1 MLLNLEKLNDCELQ
15 KEPYEHLVLD
25 GFLDGQS
32 LDAVRKDF
40 PDVPSPGSH
49 PPANLNI
56 TGAFEDLVAELRGD
70 SFKNVV
76 QDKFDI
82 DLTHRPTMY
91 TVRGMCRKRDGKIH
105 TDSKTKIIT
114 VLLYLN
120 DDNWPTDGGRLRIL
134 RSGADLE
141 DFSSEVEPKGGTL
154 IMFKRSDNSWHGHHP
169 FEGKRRALQL
179 NWVVDDTVVK
189 REQGRHG
196 FSSKLKNLFKAS

>member
-56 TGAFEDLVAELRGD
+56 TGVFEDLVAELRGD

-91 TVRGMCRKRDGKIH
+91 TVRGMCRKRDCKIH

-114 VLLYLN
+114 VLLHLN
-120 DDNWPTDGGRLRIL
+120 DAN
-134 RSGADLE
+134 
-141 DFSSEVEPKGGTL
+141 
-154 IMFKRSDNSWHGHHP
+154 
-169 FEGKRRALQL
+169 
-179 NWVVDDTVVK
+179 
-189 REQGRHG
+189 
-196 FSSKLKNLFKAS
+196 